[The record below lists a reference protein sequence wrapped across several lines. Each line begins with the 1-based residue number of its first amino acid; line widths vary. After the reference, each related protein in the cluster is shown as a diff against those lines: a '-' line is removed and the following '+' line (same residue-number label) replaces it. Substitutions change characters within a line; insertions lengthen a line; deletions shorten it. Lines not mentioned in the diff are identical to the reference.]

1 MRLYSALKYPFI
13 ALVVVMMTMMVEA
26 EEQMRPEYAIF
37 AGGCFW
43 CMEPPFDNTEGVLE
57 TIVGYTGGTL
67 DNPTYEQVSRGGTGH
82 REAVRVAFDPA
93 RVSYQKLLE
102 VFWRNIDPTQ
112 DDGQFADRGT
122 HYRTAIYVLNET
134 PRALAEQSRQAL
146 IVSGKF
152 KDPIVT
158 EILEARPFYPAE
170 EYHQNYYKKEQDHY
184 EMYKRGSGRA
194 GFIEHTWKDK

>member
-134 PRALAEQSRQAL
+134 QRALAEQSRQAL

>member
-134 PRALAEQSRQAL
+134 QRALAEQSRQAL

-184 EMYKRGSGRA
+184 ELYKRGSGRA

>member
-1 MRLYSALKYPFI
+1 
-13 ALVVVMMTMMVEA
+13 
-26 EEQMRPEYAIF
+26 MRPEYAIF

-134 PRALAEQSRQAL
+134 QRALAEQSRQAL